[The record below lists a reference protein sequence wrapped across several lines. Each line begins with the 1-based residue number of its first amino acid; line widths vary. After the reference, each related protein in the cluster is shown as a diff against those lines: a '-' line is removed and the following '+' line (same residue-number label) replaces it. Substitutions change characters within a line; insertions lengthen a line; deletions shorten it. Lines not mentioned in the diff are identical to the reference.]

1 MESIRG
7 VSGALG
13 AGDLWVQKDK
23 TLGAALGREEQGEKC
38 GERGLRTLEGRRVN
52 QVW

>member
-7 VSGALG
+7 VSGAL
-13 AGDLWVQKDK
+13 GDLWVQKDK

-38 GERGLRTLEGRRVN
+38 GERGLRTLEGGRVN